1 MIREEILT
9 RLDICMTGRGG
20 GGGGGGGGGATICVG
35 GTTATCGGW
44 AAVVLLEFPVDAN
57 ENILQPIYSSTY
69 KKHSITNSFPHFA
82 IYLTS
87 CKIYE
92 FNDLLQK
99 NDNKRNG

>member
-20 GGGGGGGGGATICVG
+20 GGGG